1 MNKIKLL
8 GLALISSVALAFTSC
23 DDYLEVKL
31 NDQMTLDE
39 VFSKR
44 ASTLSYLRHIYS
56 YLPAEHEY
64 QGSNTSTR
72 GGDGAVGTAMADE
85 AMFSWYQWVTYL
97 DFRTGDNSTSTWA
110 YNIWANMY
118 TGIEQASIFM
128 ENVGRCPDMTA
139 TERTEALAEARL
151 IRAYCYF
158 QLFRR
163 YGPVFVWGDR
173 RSEQTIKPED
183 VDRHTVD
190 ENLDFMITEIDKAI
204 ADLPLELEDMTTFA
218 GRATKGAAMALKSRI
233 LLYAASPLYNGC
245 DLYKGQMVNKEGKY
259 LFPQTP
265 DPNKWEL
272 AAQAAKA
279 VIDLPLY
286 SLVEDHTTG
295 DPVVDGWKAYTDIQN
310 KEWNNEIIW
319 GYWPDYVGVT
329 YGIISFNRQRMLPPG
344 LAKNSNGG
352 YCVSMKLVDSYPMQS
367 TGRYPYD
374 PVKGYKLDS
383 DGYFEVDPASG
394 YEEGKDKVN
403 LENNFVAG
411 WEHPI
416 EGPKFGAIKAHKSCV
431 GRDSR
436 FYATV
441 QANGF
446 KHVNNFLVGGNQVV
460 TFYTGGTSSFN
471 PNDCVKS
478 GFLFRRFLPVDLD
491 YDNGNYGTYFCW
503 FFRLGEIYLNYA
515 EACNEKPNR
524 DAAEALKYL
533 NKIRNR
539 AGLNNIEDAYPEY
552 NFMTD
557 QNALRQMIRHERML
571 ELVFESHRYY
581 DCRRWM
587 TATKEFTNKNWSLDL
602 IATNYESSWLRTTR
616 VWAGKDN
623 KFTEKNY
630 LFPINQT
637 QLSEM
642 KNITQNYGW

>member
-8 GLALISSVALAFTSC
+8 GLALVSSTAVALCSC

-31 NDQMTLDE
+31 NDQMTIEE

-44 ASTLSYLRHIYS
+44 ESTLNYLRHVYS
-56 YLPAEHEY
+56 YLPSEHEY
-64 QGSNTSTR
+64 QGSNSITQ
-72 GGDGAVGTAMADE
+72 GGDGSVVAMADE
-85 AMFSWYQWVTYL
+85 SLFSWYQWVTYL

-110 YNIWANMY
+110 YNNWADMY
-118 TGIEQASIFM
+118 KGIEQAGIFM
-128 ENVGRCPDMTA
+128 EHVDECGDMTA
-139 TERTEALAEARL
+139 NERKYAKAEARL

-163 YGPVFVWGDR
+163 YGPVFVWGDQ
-173 RSEQTIKPED
+173 RSNQTIKPEEI
-183 VDRHTVD
+183 DRHTVD
-190 ENLDFMITEIDKAI
+190 QNLDFMVTELDKCI
-204 ADLPLELEDMTTFA
+204 EDLPLDLEDMNNFA
-218 GRATKGAAMALKSRI
+218 GRATKGAAMALKSRL

-245 DLYKGQMVNKEGKY
+245 DLYKGQMINKDGNY

-279 VIDLPLY
+279 IIDLGKYEL
-286 SLVEDHTTG
+286 LENTETG

-310 KEWNNEIIW
+310 QAWNKEVIW
-319 GYWPDYVGVT
+319 GYWPGYTAPT
-329 YGIISFNRQRMLPPG
+329 YYIPCFNRQRMLPPG
-344 LAKNSNGG
+344 LAKNCNGG
-352 YCVSMKLVDSYPMQS
+352 YCASLKLVDAYPMQE

-394 YEEGKDKVN
+394 YEEGKDKIN
-403 LENNFVAG
+403 FENNFVSG

-416 EGPKFGAIKAHKSCV
+416 EGPKFGAVKAHKSCV
-431 GRDSR
+431 GRDAR
-436 FYATV
+436 YYASI

-446 KHVNNFLVGGNQVV
+446 RHVNNFLVGGNQVV
-460 TFYTGGTSSFN
+460 TFYTGGTSSYN

-478 GFLFRRFLPVDLD
+478 GFLWRRFLDVDID
-491 YDNGNYGTYFCW
+491 YDNGNYGTYFYW
-503 FFRLGEIYLNYA
+503 YFRLAEIYLNYA

-524 DAAEALKYL
+524 EASEALTYL
-533 NKIRNR
+533 NKVRNR
-539 AGLNNIEDAYPEY
+539 AGLNNIEEAYPEY
-552 NFMTD
+552 NFLTD
-557 QNALRQMIRHERML
+557 QNALRMMIRQERMV
-571 ELVFESHRYY
+571 ELAFESHRYY

-587 TATKEFTNKNWSLDL
+587 TAVDEFTNKNWTLDL
-602 IATNYESSWLRTTR
+602 IATNYEASWVRTTR

-630 LFPINQT
+630 FFPINQT